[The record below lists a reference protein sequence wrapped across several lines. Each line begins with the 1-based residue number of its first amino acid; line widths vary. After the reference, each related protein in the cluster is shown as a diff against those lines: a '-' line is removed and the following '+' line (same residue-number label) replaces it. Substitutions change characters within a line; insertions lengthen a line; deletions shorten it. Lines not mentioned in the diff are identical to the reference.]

1 MELGSNDP
9 AFMAMMIGL
18 TFVMG
23 SIVVIL
29 LIVISAFRNRRAR
42 AEMLHRERMMALEKG
57 LPVPP
62 DYLENP
68 KKRRPFVAGLVWAGI
83 GLGAFLW
90 GLIGGEEDM
99 NAWGF
104 IPFFVGI
111 ALLIGD
117 WLSARRTARAR
128 NDAESFP
135 GAGDAH
141 QTPGSRS

>member
-23 SIVVIL
+23 SIVVVL
-29 LIVISAFRNRRAR
+29 LIVVSAFRNRRAR
-42 AEMLHRERMMALEKG
+42 AEMLHRERMLALEKG

-83 GLGAFLW
+83 GLGSVLW
-90 GLIGGEEDM
+90 GLLEGEGDT
-99 NAWGF
+99 NAWGL

-117 WLSARRTARAR
+117 WLSAHRTTRSQ

-135 GAGDAH
+135 GAGDSYP
-141 QTPGSRS
+141 TSGNRS